1 MQRLDRRTSLLGF
14 AAAVVAPAALLACG
28 KKPLNCQDTSALK
41 PDEIALRGTLGYEDI
56 SKDAQKKC
64 SNCQFFK
71 PAGENQCG
79 GCQLL
84 KGPIN
89 PSGLCKSWVQKKA

>member
-1 MQRLDRRTSLLGF
+1 MQRLNRRNSLLGF
-14 AAAVVAPAALLACG
+14 AAVAVAPAALLACG
-28 KKPLNCQDTSALK
+28 KKPLACNDTSALK
-41 PDEIALRGTLGYEDI
+41 VDEIALRNTLGYEEA
-56 SKDAQKKC
+56 SKDPQKKC
-64 SNCQFFK
+64 NNCNFFK

-89 PSGLCKSWVQKKA
+89 PDGICKSWVLKKA